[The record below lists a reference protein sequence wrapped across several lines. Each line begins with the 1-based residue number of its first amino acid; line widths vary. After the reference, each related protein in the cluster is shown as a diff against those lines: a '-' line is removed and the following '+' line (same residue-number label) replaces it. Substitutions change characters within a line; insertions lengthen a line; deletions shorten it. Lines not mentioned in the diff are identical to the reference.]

1 MRKRAREAWVLMFFP
16 ADLVFGGGEGAGA
29 TGQLRLAVENWAV
42 CVPAPDQTLR
52 LLISVASSGAKAQ
65 VS

>member
-1 MRKRAREAWVLMFFP
+1 MFFP